1 MGEERERCGEFGTKA
16 AACIVNGKLHG
27 VSRLDCVSLV
37 VVHMAEFTPFLLNL
51 LLLRVYFS
59 IMTRL
64 VVGRCTKRRFR
75 RKIGYRY

>member
-37 VVHMAEFTPFLLNL
+37 VVHMAEFTHSSLTCFC
-51 LLLRVYFS
+51 FGFIS
-59 IMTRL
+59 QQ
-64 VVGRCTKRRFR
+64 
-75 RKIGYRY
+75 